1 MTTHGLPGRTPV
13 VEESNDG
20 KKKAGEG
27 ENAGGMQMTTPARSP
42 EHDTE
47 DSPTSDQAQAALA
60 EEVPAPLTSP
70 TVEVEVPTPRGVDQ
84 MSPDG
89 NRSFKVYK
97 DMECMFCGNRTVFKG
112 WLAFKTHVYSN
123 CNAKPAHKKEDE
135 LKTAMEKYW
144 ANQPALDETE
154 MVRALTA
161 DDADGD
167 ETDIESQDDDDG
179 PRSGEAR
186 VRDADTKNNA
196 ASDSDEDHD
205 HAEARIRRGGLKSP
219 ETLFDNVSN
228 AEGQRTSQEG
238 AVRQRRTAQRPQ
250 RYATSDDEAQEDA
263 PDLALTGC
271 YCHCGRTFATEVGL
285 KIHRKR
291 AGCGAP
297 LVDTRVLAQETAQ
310 VRAGGNGTV
319 QGASMEVSCEVCGH
333 ICQSAH
339 GLRTHQTRWCKG
351 RPAKDANTVPQGATA
366 AHAEDTMF
374 TTRKARRC
382 IVRETHNCSF
392 VGETF
397 DELVE
402 HMQTAHN
409 IVLKIRVAMAK
420 NAGNVNQEPREIE
433 RSPVVVFKHIHH
445 SSRTCTIC
453 GDKFQ
458 TVQDVIEH
466 CNELHNVR
474 CFTSASAMAQ
484 AQQSLGAPVAN
495 NQHTL
500 MRQYAS
506 PQGRKTGMLRCP
518 YCNVFEGK
526 SGAGYAAH
534 ERACKKKHGGIR
546 SQQFEHAIS
555 PAGQNTQ
562 PIDYSDAPME
572 LEMDIGQRW
581 CLQCPPDTF
590 IAKNYR
596 GLCTHYRKEHNIVLI
611 EPGTSPLVD
620 DVAITQTDIEEVAET
635 DGDEDVASGAAIH
648 ATHAK
653 TIELMSDQ
661 TDCTE
666 CDYRSKTHKGLKT
679 HMRMSHGMYVTSI
692 APPPRRRSSSKRRR
706 ERSVTPAR
714 KHAALVPVKRITR
727 ESNEERAIVAV
738 PTQQVATTVGTNE
751 FRQLMDSFRELSEA
765 HERLARSHEELAR
778 SHEIAVQANAQ
789 YEKRISVLEKRS
801 RELRLGHPSAAH
813 SDANVVS
820 DEAATIERINPR
832 RYDFSPITTFGRL
845 IWLAGISASDEVD
858 PRFPGQ
864 MRQALSNLVE
874 LLVEAGTD
882 VLHLVDVTIYLA
894 DIRDLYE
901 AAEVWNEFFN
911 EMGIP
916 REQRPVR
923 NVLQSLVSKDKMLKV
938 ELYAQAVLP
947 AEGETALP
955 GGVPPRALTQS

>member
-1 MTTHGLPGRTPV
+1 MTAQGLPGRAPV
-13 VEESNDG
+13 VEREDDG
-20 KKKAGEG
+20 EKKGGQG
-27 ENAGGMQMTTPARSP
+27 ENAGGMQMTTPTRSP
-42 EHDTE
+42 EHDKE
-47 DSPTSDQAQAALA
+47 DSPNSDQARAA
-60 EEVPAPLTSP
+60 PAPLASP

-97 DMECMFCGNRTVFKG
+97 DMDCMFCGHRTVFKG

-123 CNAKPAHKKEDE
+123 CSGKPAHKKESE
-135 LKTAMEKYW
+135 LKTAMETYW
-144 ANQPALDETE
+144 ADQPALDETE

-186 VRDADTKNNA
+186 VRDADAKDNA
-196 ASDSDEDHD
+196 TSDSDEDHD
-205 HAEARIRRGGLKSP
+205 EDGARNLRASLKSP
-219 ETLFDNVSN
+219 ETLFDDVSN
-228 AEGQRTSQEG
+228 AEGQRTSQG
-238 AVRQRRTAQRPQ
+238 AALQGRKRRTAQRPQ
-250 RYATSDDEAQEDA
+250 RYATSEDRAQEDD
-263 PDLALTGC
+263 PDLALTGY
-271 YCHCGRTFATEVGL
+271 YCQCGRTFATEVGL

-291 AGCGAP
+291 SSCGAP
-297 LVDTRVLAQETAQ
+297 LVDTRGFAQETAQ
-310 VRAGGNGTV
+310 VHIGGNGAA
-319 QGASMEVSCEVCGH
+319 QDASTKVSCEVCGQV
-333 ICQSAH
+333 CKSAH
-339 GLRTHQTRWCKG
+339 GLRTHQNRWCKG
-351 RPAKDANTVPQGATA
+351 RRATNANTVPQGATVA
-366 AHAEDTMF
+366 SAEGTMF

-382 IVRETHNCSF
+382 VVRETHNCSF
-392 VGETF
+392 VGKTF

-402 HMQTAHN
+402 HMQTVHN
-409 IVLKIRVAMAK
+409 VTLNIRVAAAQ
-420 NAGNVNQEPREIE
+420 NAGNENEEPREFE
-433 RSPVVVFKHIHH
+433 RSPEVVFKHIHH

-453 GDKFQ
+453 GDKFR

-466 CNELHNVR
+466 YSELHNVR
-474 CFTSASAMAQ
+474 CFTSASSMAQ
-484 AQQSLGAPVAN
+484 AQQTLDGSVAN
-495 NQHTL
+495 NRHAVTAQNE
-500 MRQYAS
+500 S
-506 PQGRKTGMLRCP
+506 PRGRKSKMLRCP
-518 YCNVFEGK
+518 YCNVYEGK
-526 SGAGYAAH
+526 PGAGYASH
-534 ERACKKKHGGIR
+534 ERACKKKHGGAR
-546 SQQFEHAIS
+546 LQQVEHAIS
-555 PAGQNTQ
+555 PAQRNTQ
-562 PIDYSDAPME
+562 PIDDSGAPTE

-581 CLQCPPDTF
+581 CLHCPPDSF
-590 IAKNYR
+590 VAKNYR
-596 GLCTHYRKEHNIVLI
+596 GLCTHYRKVHNIILVQ
-611 EPGTSPLVD
+611 PRTTSPLVE
-620 DVAITQTDIEEVAET
+620 DVAITQTEIEEVAET

-648 ATHAK
+648 AKHAK

-679 HMRMSHGMYVTSI
+679 HMRMSHSMYVTSI
-692 APPPRRRSSSKRRR
+692 APPPRRRSSTKRRR
-706 ERSVTPAR
+706 DRSVTPAR
-714 KHAALVPVKRITR
+714 EHVALVPVKRITR
-727 ESNEERAIVAV
+727 ESKDERAIVAV
-738 PTQQVATTVGTNE
+738 PTQEVATTVGTNE

-765 HERLARSHEELAR
+765 HERLARSHEELSR
-778 SHEIAVQANAQ
+778 SHEITVQANAQ
-789 YEKRISVLEKRS
+789 FEKRISILEKRS
-801 RELRLGHPSAAH
+801 KELRVGRPSAVH
-813 SDANVVS
+813 SDVNVVS

-901 AAEVWNEFFN
+901 AAEVWNEFFTDL
-911 EMGIP
+911 GIP

-947 AEGETALP
+947 AEGETALQ
-955 GGVPPRALTQS
+955 GGVPPRALTRS